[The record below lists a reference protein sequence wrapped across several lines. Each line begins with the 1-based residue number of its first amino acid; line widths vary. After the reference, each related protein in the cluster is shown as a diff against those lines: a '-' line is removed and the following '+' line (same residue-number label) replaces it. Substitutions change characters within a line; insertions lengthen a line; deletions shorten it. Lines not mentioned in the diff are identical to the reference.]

1 MIDDLSQDIYL
12 GSAELQIA
20 TCARRANVVNKSHR
34 EQPCTWVLIHGS
46 KHTILG
52 DIMKEMSKSNVNIV
66 QTLQNPRTFSL
77 GASPAESLFGPTLQG
92 SGLAS
97 AAFNHHAPPKPCYD
111 NREAIV
117 HSGTWKASIL
127 RSGRRSLNWVSR
139 DQSHSRV
146 ACVNTCLPGATPITE
161 HAPN

>member
-1 MIDDLSQDIYL
+1 M
-12 GSAELQIA
+12 
-20 TCARRANVVNKSHR
+20 NKNRR
-34 EQPCTWVLIHGS
+34 EQSCTWMVIHGS
-46 KHTILG
+46 KHTIM
-52 DIMKEMSKSNVNIV
+52 DDSRKDMSKSNVYIV
-66 QTLQNPRTFSL
+66 QMLQNPRTFSP
-77 GASPAESLFGPTLQG
+77 GASPAESLVGPTLHC

-97 AAFNHHAPPKPCYD
+97 VAFNHHAPPKPCYD